1 MKAQKTGRCGALTAN
16 GTPCRGLARGGARFC
31 SFHDPAAKR
40 DVDAGR
46 VAGGRARATPRATV
60 PAAEGDLTIGSVGDV
75 CTLLART
82 INDVRTGRLD
92 PKLANCVGYLSGVL
106 VRAFEVGE
114 LEERLAMLER
124 SVRPRLTR
132 DRHEEDAGIDD
143 DAGPGDQRGTDWSVQ
158 GNRAW
163 TENHTE
169 GLR

>member
-1 MKAQKTGRCGALTAN
+1 MSSTTSDRCGALTAS
-16 GTPCRGLARGGARFC
+16 GTPCRGVARGGARFC

-60 PAAEGDLTIGSVGDV
+60 PAAEGDLAIGSVGDV
-75 CTLLART
+75 CTLLAKT

-92 PKLANCVGYLSGVL
+92 PKLANCVGYLSGIL

-132 DRHEEDAGIDD
+132 DGHEENAGLDVGI
-143 DAGPGDQRGTDWSVQ
+143 GPVEGCVTGWSAQRE
-158 GNRAW
+158 RA
-163 TENHTE
+163 
-169 GLR
+169 

>member
-1 MKAQKTGRCGALTAN
+1 MSSTTSGRCGALTAS
-16 GTPCRGLARGGARFC
+16 GTPCLGVARSGARFC

-46 VAGGRARATPRATV
+46 AAGGRARSTPRATV
-60 PAAEGDLTIGSVGDV
+60 AAAEGDLAIGGVGDV

-92 PKLANCVGYLSGVL
+92 PKLANCVGYLSGIL

-132 DRHEEDAGIDD
+132 DGHEEDAGLDGG
-143 DAGPGDQRGTDWSVQ
+143 AGLGDGHAAGWSRPV
-158 GNRAW
+158 GP
-163 TENHTE
+163 TGPKVEKE
-169 GLR
+169 GSR

>member
-1 MKAQKTGRCGALTAN
+1 MSSTTSGRCDAVTAS
-16 GTPCRGLARGGARFC
+16 GTPCRGVARGGARFC
-31 SFHDPAAKR
+31 LFHDPAAKR

-60 PAAEGDLTIGSVGDV
+60 PAADGNLAIGSVGDV
-75 CTLLART
+75 CTLLAQT

-92 PKLANCVGYLSGVL
+92 PKPANAIGYLSGIL

-132 DRHEEDAGIDD
+132 DGHEEDAGGDIG
-143 DAGPGDQRGTDWSVQ
+143 AGSSDERGTAWSAQ
-158 GNRAW
+158 RA
-163 TENHTE
+163 
-169 GLR
+169 RA